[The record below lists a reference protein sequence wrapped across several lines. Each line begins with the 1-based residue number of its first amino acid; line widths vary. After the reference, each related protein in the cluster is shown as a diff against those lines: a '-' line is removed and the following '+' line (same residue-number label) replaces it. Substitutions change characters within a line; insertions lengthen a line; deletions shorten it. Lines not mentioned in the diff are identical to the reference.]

1 MNVETLKVKNLE
13 VVGTFDA
20 VNAEVESLDV
30 SGNFT
35 AAELKVAEGDVTGTL
50 SADKPHRHRR
60 QGDQRG

>member
-35 AAELKVAEGDVTGTL
+35 PPNLRLLKAT
-50 SADKPHRHRR
+50 
-60 QGDQRG
+60 